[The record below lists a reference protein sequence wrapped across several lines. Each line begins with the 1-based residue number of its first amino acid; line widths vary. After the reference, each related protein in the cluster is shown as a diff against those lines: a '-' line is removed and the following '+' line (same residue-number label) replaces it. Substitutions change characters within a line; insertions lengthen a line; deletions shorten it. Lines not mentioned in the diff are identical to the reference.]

1 MTLKKLGG
9 GVQPS
14 AAIRALMETPPERRW
29 RHERQHRSRCE
40 NDHRPGVSGWNH
52 RGLRNRGRSE
62 CGYRLRHSM
71 DAHGR
76 WARADRVGC
85 EPSDRMDGRR
95 RAARADRG
103 RDATTFTRFP
113 AGSFHAGMGRDG
125 KKLQGHYFDFRMGIG
140 RLVHE
145 RSVGCRGRE
154 RKESDGGRSN
164 RLLLKGNWRKPTA
177 QQYAAVT
184 CRKPLAQNGI
194 NQAAGKA
201 VVV

>member
-1 MTLKKLGG
+1 MIKKLGG

-14 AAIRALMETPPERRW
+14 AAIRALMATPPERRW
-29 RHERQHRSRCE
+29 RHERQHRSCCE
-40 NDHRPGVSGWNH
+40 NDHRPCVSGGNH
-52 RGLRNRGRSE
+52 RGLRGGGRSE

-76 WARADRVGC
+76 WPDADRVGC

-95 RAARADRG
+95 SAARADRG
-103 RDATTFTRFP
+103 GAATTFTRVP
-113 AGSFHAGMGRDG
+113 TGTLPDGLGLGG
-125 KKLQGHYFDFRMGIG
+125 KKLRGYYFDFRMGIG

-145 RSVGCRGRE
+145 RTVGCRWRKH
-154 RKESDGGRSN
+154 KESDGGRSSN
-164 RLLLKGNWRKPTA
+164 AQYTGNWRKPIA
-177 QQYAAVT
+177 QQYAAVA

-201 VVV
+201 VVA